1 MSDIFTVSFSGVV
14 MAFCA
19 LALGFFSLWRYRH
32 YKANPANSVNYYY
45 WTASALVTFGFTLYL
60 IPGFIEV
67 SRISDTVI
75 ILAIAATVINVTG
88 FGYFFLIPIYSWLS
102 KEMFV
107 LGSHIIGFCVFGI
120 AAMLAICFG
129 LFGTILLTRNESGEA
144 QVINIVDKTLSPVMN
159 MPIGALAYYRHFAG
173 QVVQTQFSS
182 ISATTLP
189 SMQFSLSD
197 SVLYFYR
204 SPLFQDTG
212 FWDQHYALLQ
222 EKEEQ

>member
-14 MAFCA
+14 VAFCS

-32 YKANPANSVNYYY
+32 YKADPANSVNYYY

-120 AAMLAICFG
+120 AAMLAI
-129 LFGTILLTRNESGEA
+129 TPPA
-144 QVINIVDKTLSPVMN
+144 
-159 MPIGALAYYRHFAG
+159 PI
-173 QVVQTQFSS
+173 
-182 ISATTLP
+182 
-189 SMQFSLSD
+189 
-197 SVLYFYR
+197 
-204 SPLFQDTG
+204 
-212 FWDQHYALLQ
+212 
-222 EKEEQ
+222 

>member
-1 MSDIFTVSFSGVV
+1 MKQCEQFRIMISRDIDGDLSPSEMALLQEHLVLCPECWNIHEQYLRLRSLLRSQPTAYEPAFYRANVPRSF
-14 MAFCA
+14 
-19 LALGFFSLWRYRH
+19 WRMGW
-32 YKANPANSVNYYY
+32 K
-45 WTASALVTFGFTLYL
+45 
-60 IPGFIEV
+60 
-67 SRISDTVI
+67 
-75 ILAIAATVINVTG
+75 
-88 FGYFFLIPIYSWLS
+88 
-102 KEMFV
+102 
-107 LGSHIIGFCVFGI
+107 I